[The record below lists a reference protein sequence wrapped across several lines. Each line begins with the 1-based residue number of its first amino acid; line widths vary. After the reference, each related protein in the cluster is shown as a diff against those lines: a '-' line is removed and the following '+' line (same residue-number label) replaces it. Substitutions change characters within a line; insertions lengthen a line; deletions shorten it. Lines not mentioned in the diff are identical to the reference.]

1 MQIGGGLFI
10 CKMQQ
15 QLVRY
20 KMEQALNNEKTS
32 FQKLILSLN
41 EFEKGKINKD
51 EIIFNGSMYDVK
63 SIKILGDSVEMLA
76 INDIKEENIIENIK
90 KLVNANDL
98 QNKDL
103 PNQFVKLLTLVYISP
118 TSNYNFLSQK
128 KRQNIFKPLC
138 EIIISHKSSISSPPP
153 ELV

>member
-1 MQIGGGLFI
+1 
-10 CKMQQ
+10 
-15 QLVRY
+15 
-20 KMEQALNNEKTS
+20 MEQALNNEKTS